1 MNHCPRCGIE
11 LIENA
16 RFCHDCGQRLDETKA
31 KRAFRDENMFDSQ
44 VEANRQRIQQRR
56 HLDDEERILWDGTF
70 SAKGMVNWWL
80 VAVLLSVALPI
91 GASIAQVDRSIWLLL
106 GGVLALGWLCLFVWL
121 VIQQLGVHYELTDQR
136 LIHREGIIYRV
147 TSRVEVIDVDD
158 VTIEQGIVERLLD
171 VGTIQ
176 LHSSDR
182 SDPFLRMEG
191 IDRVHDVALL
201 IDDARRAER
210 IRRGLHI
217 ETV

>member
-11 LIENA
+11 LIEHA
-16 RFCHDCGQRLDETKA
+16 RFCHDCGQRLDETKS
-31 KRAFRDENMFDSQ
+31 KRAFRDENKLDSQ

-106 GGVLALGWLCLFVWL
+106 GGALVLGWLCLFGWL